1 MRLFLET
8 YYNKLQELKNLLLIK
23 LTFEKKNFKNNI
35 IIQQQI
41 NTNICV

>member
-23 LTFEKKNFKNNI
+23 LTFEKK
-35 IIQQQI
+35 
-41 NTNICV
+41 TLRTTS